1 MAHTNESIVLNYIAS
16 PIGDLLAGIS
26 HECVCLLEFADQ
38 TRAQAQTQRL
48 EKLLRTQSVM
58 GKHALF
64 KHLTKQLKDYFN
76 GDRQLF
82 DIPLFTPGSPFQQ
95 TSWQALQTIPYGT
108 TRSYQQQAQTM
119 GRPTATRA
127 IAKANADN
135 RIAILI
141 PCHRLIAKDGH
152 LTGYGGGIWRK
163 QYLFDLEKQHAG

>member
-1 MAHTNESIVLNYIAS
+1 
-16 PIGDLLAGIS
+16 
-26 HECVCLLEFADQ
+26 
-38 TRAQAQTQRL
+38 
-48 EKLLRTQSVM
+48 
-58 GKHALF
+58 
-64 KHLTKQLKDYFN
+64 
-76 GDRQLF
+76 
-82 DIPLFTPGSPFQQ
+82 
-95 TSWQALQTIPYGT
+95 
-108 TRSYQQQAQTM
+108 M